1 MHFYFSKCKSA
12 EILNIEVL
20 FKSKSFISSFC
31 PGIETML
38 RWPLGNEMSIHQCHP
53 LNFIFDFRKK
63 YERSN
68 IEIMYLYFSEALV
81 IHKLYLKLVC
91 CFKIERRLSLPC
103 M

>member
-1 MHFYFSKCKSA
+1 MYFNFSKRKST

-31 PGIETML
+31 PRTKTML

-53 LNFIFDFRKK
+53 LYFIFDFRKK

-68 IEIMYLYFSEALV
+68 IVIMY
-81 IHKLYLKLVC
+81 I
-91 CFKIERRLSLPC
+91 
-103 M
+103 